1 MLRAFKLLL
10 KNWKFKTAL
19 MPSAPREKD
28 PQVTTSPATGPP
40 RVHTL
45 MPVNATGSPAMD
57 LKLAQPSC
65 PGHLVLLHPCAP
77 WPLHLLVPLFL
88 PHQNDALVDVAAAD
102 VNPTTDTCDEKMF
115 PKVNMLFDGES
126 DVYEFYNAYSE
137 NVGFLCPKVNAVED
151 VKEYNH

>member
-1 MLRAFKLLL
+1 
-10 KNWKFKTAL
+10 

-65 PGHLVLLHPCAP
+65 PGHVVLLHPCAP
-77 WPLHLLVPLFL
+77 WPPHLLVPLFL
-88 PHQNDALVDVAAAD
+88 PHQNVVHSLTEFQILSI
-102 VNPTTDTCDEKMF
+102 NGEQCLLSLFYLLMGR
-115 PKVNMLFDGES
+115 ML
-126 DVYEFYNAYSE
+126 
-137 NVGFLCPKVNAVED
+137 
-151 VKEYNH
+151 